1 MIAERTREIELT
13 IVIGAR
19 RLHVFLQFPAEAASL
34 SVSGGGSTVIATGIA
49 FSARIS
55 PFFARG
61 RRSQVAITGGFPFA
75 TALGLF
81 SSKPASAIRS
91 RHCAINDTRRD
102 YIALT

>member
-19 RLHVFLQFPAEAASL
+19 QLHVFLQFPAEAASL
-34 SVSGGGSTVIATGIA
+34 SVSSGGITVIATGIA

-81 SSKPASAIRS
+81 SANQPARFDRGTALSMIPDAITLR
-91 RHCAINDTRRD
+91 
-102 YIALT
+102 

>member
-1 MIAERTREIELT
+1 MGSEHLVRYDRGADAEIELT

-81 SSKPASAIRS
+81 SSKPASDSIE
-91 RHCAINDTRRD
+91 
-102 YIALT
+102 ALRYQ